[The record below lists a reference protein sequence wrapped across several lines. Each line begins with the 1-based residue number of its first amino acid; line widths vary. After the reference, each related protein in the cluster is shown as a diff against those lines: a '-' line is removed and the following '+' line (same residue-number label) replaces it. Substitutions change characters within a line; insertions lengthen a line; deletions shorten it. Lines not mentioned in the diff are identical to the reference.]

1 MSKVIKI
8 NTMFSKEK
16 VTWKDIKVLHD
27 TKSSDFS
34 SIFLKYLTDNLSNF
48 KWTEIIKICQLHNFT
63 VKSWNKLTGVDLES
77 NNLLEIIYYYLIS
90 DDSAKF
96 MLFLEKFLQNDID
109 YLINTIKS
117 FDNEYLNFLLKSIL
131 DQGTELNCSQIKSL
145 PFIFEKDPI
154 GPKLLLSD
162 FLLLTVPRIVH
173 FKIEQLYQ
181 AEKKKSN
188 GQLKLVKVNTL
199 SDSNLLLEQEIN
211 KIKKELVELKKL
223 INNHIET
230 TQNTFKIMEKRIIA
244 IIK

>member
-1 MSKVIKI
+1 MSNVIKI

-16 VTWKDIKVLHD
+16 VSWKDIKVLHD
-27 TKSSDFS
+27 TKSSDFG

-48 KWTEIIKICQLHNFT
+48 KWTEIIKICQQHNFT
-63 VKSWNKLTGVDLES
+63 VKSWSKLTRVNLES

-96 MLFLEKFLQNDID
+96 MLFLEKFLQNDIE

-117 FDNEYLNFLLKSIL
+117 FDNEYLNFLLKYH
-131 DQGTELNCSQIKSL
+131 QGKELKCNQIKSL

-154 GPKLLLSD
+154 NPKLLLSD

-211 KIKKELVELKKL
+211 QIKKELLELKKL

-230 TQNTFKIMEKRIIA
+230 TQNTFKIIEKRIIS

>member
-1 MSKVIKI
+1 MSNMIKI
-8 NTMFSKEK
+8 NTMFTKEK
-16 VTWKDIKVLHD
+16 ITWKDTQVLHD

-48 KWTEIIKICQLHNFT
+48 KWTEIIKICQKHNFT
-63 VKSWNKLTGVDLES
+63 VKSWSKLTDVELES
-77 NNLLEIIYYYLIS
+77 NNLLEIIFYYLNS
-90 DDSAKF
+90 NESAKF
-96 MLFLEKFLQNDID
+96 LLFLEKFLQNDTE

-117 FDNEYLNFLLKSIL
+117 FDNEYLNFLLKSIHNK
-131 DQGTELNCSQIKSL
+131 GTKLNCSQIKSL
-145 PFIFEKDPI
+145 PFIFEKDSI

-188 GQLKLVKVNTL
+188 GQLKSVKVNTL
-199 SDSNLLLEQEIN
+199 SDYNLLLEQEIN
-211 KIKKELVELKKL
+211 QIKKELSKLKKL

-230 TQNTFKIMEKRIIA
+230 TQNTFKIMEKRIIS